1 MNRLAAKNV
10 KNGIK
15 IKFVVKDDTMM
26 LKIKSATA
34 KTQNSMSNGF
44 SKQHSILGIDWNTC
58 TNLTISSNF
67 IAFQTFFPSQRSV
80 DDPGG
85 FTSIV
90 CFSVAIGVLG
100 DPVEIYLFDFRGVV
114 FKGCCRSLCFKQ
126 VFPTL
131 GGPSGIH
138 CIIRRLRD
146 SYSF

>member
-1 MNRLAAKNV
+1 M

-15 IKFVVKDDTMM
+15 IKFVVEDDTMM

-34 KTQNSMSNGF
+34 KTQNSTSNDF
-44 SKQHSILGIDWNTC
+44 SEQHILLGVDWITC
-58 TNLTISSNF
+58 TNLTISSSNV
-67 IAFQTFFPSQRSV
+67 IAFQIFFPSERSV

-100 DPVEIYLFDFRGVV
+100 DLMEIYLFDFRGVV
-114 FKGCCRSLCFKQ
+114 FKGCCRSLRFKQ

-138 CIIRRLRD
+138 CIIRRSRD